1 MKNSIVK
8 LFLSLAIVGLLG
20 LLSCKRELIVE
31 TETSLSSENSNKPVI
46 VDSEYKEDMAEILVD
61 AAEFNL
67 FQMKI
72 SKLAQQKGTSIEVR
86 DLARDII
93 DQHALTEKQI
103 SDLAVVHEVMLPGAF
118 SAEKNEELNKL
129 IKTDSKAFDRQY
141 IHTVIEDNTDAID
154 ALSSV
159 CKETNDPDI
168 KEWADEKLAMLKT
181 HLAEANRILTVLP

>member
-8 LFLSLAIVGLLG
+8 LFLSLVIVGLLG

-31 TETSLSSENSNKPVI
+31 TETSLSSENSNKPHI

-86 DLARDII
+86 ELARDIVE
-93 DQHALTEKQI
+93 QHALTEQQV
-103 SDLAVVHEVMLPGAF
+103 SDLAVVHEVMLPGVF

-159 CKETNDPDI
+159 CKETIDPDI
-168 KEWADEKLAMLKT
+168 KEWADEKLVMLKT
-181 HLAEANRILTVLP
+181 HLAEANRIWKVLP